1 MPSTKFAENNTV
13 PARSKRQFRLM
24 SAVAHSPE
32 FAKKL
37 NISQKVG
44 QEFVS
49 ATKNYKK
56 LPEQK
61 NVSGRNKT
69 QKR

>member
-1 MPSTKFAENNTV
+1 
-13 PARSKRQFRLM
+13 M

-32 FAKKL
+32 FAKKMK
-37 NISQKVG
+37 ISQKVG

-61 NVSGRNKT
+61 DVGGRAKA
-69 QKR
+69 QKHRKH

>member
-1 MPSTKFAENNTV
+1 M
-13 PARSKRQFRLM
+13 PARSKKQFRLM

-32 FAKKL
+32 FAKKM

-56 LPEQK
+56 LPEQRD
-61 NVSGRNKT
+61 VGRRVKA
-69 QKR
+69 QKRRTD

>member
-1 MPSTKFAENNTV
+1 M
-13 PARSKRQFRLM
+13 PARSKKQFRLM

-32 FAKKL
+32 FAKKMK
-37 NISQKVG
+37 ISQKVG

-61 NVSGRNKT
+61 DVGGRAKA
-69 QKR
+69 QKHRKH

>member
-1 MPSTKFAENNTV
+1 
-13 PARSKRQFRLM
+13 M
-24 SAVAHSPE
+24 SAVAHSPV

-61 NVSGRNKT
+61 NVSGRDKA
-69 QKR
+69 QKRRAD

>member
-1 MPSTKFAENNTV
+1 M

-24 SAVAHSPE
+24 STVAHSPE

-37 NISQKVG
+37 NISQKVE
-44 QEFVS
+44 QKFAS
-49 ATKNYKK
+49 ATKNYRK

-61 NVSGRNKT
+61 NVSGRDKT

>member
-1 MPSTKFAENNTV
+1 M
-13 PARSKRQFRLM
+13 PARSKKQFRLM

-32 FAKKL
+32 FAKKM

-61 NVSGRNKT
+61 DVGGRAKA
-69 QKR
+69 KDGRKH

>member
-1 MPSTKFAENNTV
+1 
-13 PARSKRQFRLM
+13 M

-37 NISQKVG
+37 NISQKVE
-44 QEFVS
+44 QKFAS
-49 ATKNYKK
+49 ATKNYRK

-61 NVSGRNKT
+61 NVSGRDKT